1 MQAQQLV
8 ASSLGKTVQF
18 QERHYYSLGGRVRE
32 LNDADVSERMVGVYR
47 GHEKAKTRKSR
58 DYLRGNG

>member
-8 ASSLGKTVQF
+8 TSSTGKTVQC

-32 LNDADVSERMVGVYR
+32 LNDADDVSERR
-47 GHEKAKTRKSR
+47 GSVFTGITTHVQEGKNEEVT
-58 DYLRGNG
+58 